1 MPGIKLNNSALAYYE
16 HFTQV
21 ITLKRAE
28 RPDLVNLANAVFNP
42 DWNAG
47 LLLVDGTEKVLTPL
61 AHEMRHW
68 VDMNCSIRG
77 LKTLQ
82 DIFRLIADP
91 RDTNTAIKPLKRDLK
106 LDHFIEPYEHADP
119 TVQYPWQVGFHRS
132 QPRLHEPIEHISLC
146 FFDSRDLQRRRVL
159 FKSPVYLGS
168 MLETCAIYQEHRD
181 VMPLFLDER
190 LPKNA
195 RRDAEQAAMRFLQDA
210 TAPEYHSII
219 HAISIG
225 AKQREAAHGVS
236 LAAGLC
242 TLLLN
247 MPPQMLK
254 ESCRRVED
262 ALKNRRYGDGAVL
275 AANQMRTM
283 AALSPEAA
291 LIHNTVTELARRSVS
306 GSLPY
311 SDDLIFDLVPFWKKR
326 QAEFF
331 ERSHEHFVAQINAI
345 QGPEYFHTSIP
356 ALIENNKWIMEQK
369 TLAPTLN
376 RLPKRPPIL
385 FGDGFV
391 LEGAPEFCG
400 VVPHYQD
407 ADFSLAESILKIRE
421 RPADIR

>member
-1 MPGIKLNNSALAYYE
+1 MPGIKRSNSTLAYYE
-16 HFTQV
+16 HFTQT
-21 ITLKRAE
+21 IRLKRAE

-47 LLLVDGTEKVLTPL
+47 LLLVDGAEKVLTPL

-91 RDTNTAIKPLKRDLK
+91 SETNAAIRPLKHDLK
-106 LDHFIEPYEHADP
+106 LDHFIQPYDHADP
-119 TVQYPWQVGFHRS
+119 TVQYPWQVGFTLS
-132 QPRLHEPIEHISLC
+132 KPNFHEPIEHISLS
-146 FFDSRDLQRRRVL
+146 FFDSRDLQRGRVL
-159 FKSPVYLGS
+159 FKSPIYLGS
-168 MLETCAIYQEHRD
+168 MLETCATYQEQRD
-181 VMPLFLDER
+181 VMPLFMDEK

-195 RRDAEQAAMRFLQDA
+195 RRDAERAALSFLQNS
-210 TAPEYHSII
+210 TVPEYHSII
-219 HAISIG
+219 NAISAA
-225 AKQREAAHGVS
+225 AKQPEAVHGVS

-262 ALKNRRYGDGAVL
+262 ALKNRRYGGGAVS
-275 AANQMRTM
+275 AAGQMRAM
-283 AALSPEAA
+283 AAISLEAA
-291 LIHNTVTELARRSVS
+291 LIHNAVTELDRRSKS
-306 GSLPY
+306 GALPY

-331 ERSHEHFVAQINAI
+331 ERSHMHFVDQINAI
-345 QGPEYFHTSIP
+345 QGPEYFRTSIP

-369 TLAPTLN
+369 TLALTLN

-400 VVPHYQD
+400 VVPHYLK
-407 ADFSLAESILKIRE
+407 ADFSLAESKLEILE
-421 RPADIR
+421 VAPQVA

>member
-1 MPGIKLNNSALAYYE
+1 MPGIKLNNSTLAYYE
-16 HFTQV
+16 HFTQT
-21 ITLKRAE
+21 IRLKRAE

-47 LLLVDGTEKVLTPL
+47 LLLVDGAEKVLTPL

-91 RDTNTAIKPLKRDLK
+91 SDTNAAIRPLKQDLK
-106 LDHFIEPYEHADP
+106 LDHFIEPYDHADSA
-119 TVQYPWQVGFHRS
+119 VQYPWQVGFHLS
-132 QPRLHEPIEHISLC
+132 QPRFHEPIEHISLC
-146 FFDSRDLQRRRVL
+146 FFGSSDLQRRRVL

-168 MLETCAIYQEHRD
+168 MLETCAVYQEQRD
-181 VMPLFLDER
+181 VMPLFLDEK
-190 LPKNA
+190 LPKDA
-195 RRDAEQAAMRFLQDA
+195 RRGAEAVALNFLQDP
-210 TAPEYHSII
+210 TVPEYHSII

-225 AKQREAAHGVS
+225 AKQREGVHGVS

-254 ESCRRVED
+254 ESCRRIED
-262 ALKNRRYGDGAVL
+262 ALKNRRYGNGAVL
-275 AANQMRTM
+275 AADQMRAMT
-283 AALSPEAA
+283 AINPEAA
-291 LIHNTVTELARRSVS
+291 LIHNAVTELAHRSKS
-306 GSLPY
+306 GALPY

-331 ERSHEHFVAQINAI
+331 ERSHMHFVAQINAI

-369 TLAPTLN
+369 TLALTLN

-400 VVPHYQD
+400 VLPNYLD
-407 ADFSLAESILKIRE
+407 ADFSLAGSRLEIRE
-421 RPADIR
+421 LAPEVA